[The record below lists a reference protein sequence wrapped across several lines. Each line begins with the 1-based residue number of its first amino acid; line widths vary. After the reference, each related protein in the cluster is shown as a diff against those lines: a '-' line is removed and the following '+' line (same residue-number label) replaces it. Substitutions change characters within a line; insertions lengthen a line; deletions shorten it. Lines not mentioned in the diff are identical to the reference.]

1 MDKSNR
7 IISGALNIFLS
18 KGVKNVN
25 MDDISISLGISKKT
39 LYRYVTNK
47 GDLIEKAFRLHQN
60 EILNTINTI
69 QDKKENAIDELFDID
84 EQVCLFL
91 KKRPP
96 RLLSNLKKYYPLVWA
111 ILDNIKKESLFLCIS
126 QNIKN
131 GKEQFV
137 YREDVNEDIIAKLII
152 NTADALLDEE
162 LFPLTQYNFKLLLL
176 ENRIYHIRG
185 IATKKGITYLENKL
199 KK

>member
-1 MDKSNR
+1 MDKSNI

-91 KKRPP
+91 KNKPP
-96 RLLSNLKKYYPLVWA
+96 RLLLNLKKYYPIVWT
-111 ILDNIKKESLFLCIS
+111 ILDNIRKECLFSSVS

-131 GKEQFV
+131 GKEQGV
-137 YREDVNEDIIAKLII
+137 YREEVNEDIIAKLII
-152 NTADALLDEE
+152 NTADALVDED
-162 LFPLTQYNFKLLLL
+162 LFPLTHYNLKVILL

-185 IATKKGITYLENKL
+185 IATKKGIIYLENKL